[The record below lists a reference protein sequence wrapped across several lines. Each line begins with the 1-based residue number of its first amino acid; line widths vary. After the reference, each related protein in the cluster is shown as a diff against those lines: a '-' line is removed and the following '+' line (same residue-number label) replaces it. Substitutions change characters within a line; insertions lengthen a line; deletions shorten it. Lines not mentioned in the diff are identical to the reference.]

1 MAFRHHIPYGSFG
14 APGGGQ
20 QEAPEQTHLT
30 HLMTPKGRRI
40 HVYMSK
46 WKFIE
51 APSRTFS
58 YRYGFIITYYFQG
71 QPAPQSHTE
80 QTCSSACRLQLRN
93 TGSAG
98 VSLRSLPCGWLCTFD
113 CELQLRHTQVALA
126 LHWSLHLVCFCLS
139 VLLARFSWETQV
151 VLGFHFR
158 SLPCSNASLLA
169 GINGKTWVVSA

>member
-1 MAFRHHIPYGSFG
+1 MTFRHHIPYGSFG

-98 VSLRSLPCGWLCTFD
+98 VSLRSLFFAAD
-113 CELQLRHTQVALA
+113 CELLAHAGCAGVTLKSTPRLLLPKCAACALQLRNTGSA
-126 LHWSLHLVCFCLS
+126 
-139 VLLARFSWETQV
+139 
-151 VLGFHFR
+151 GD
-158 SLPCSNASLLA
+158 SLPKLTLQ
-169 GINGKTWVVSA
+169 